1 VTPSK
6 YSEDAAAGPS
16 EAQLVH
22 SGGDPTG
29 TRARPSFSR
38 SASFWLIAALLALFL
53 FAASAPSPQYAVY
66 QAMWRFSPI
75 TLTEIYA
82 VYAMGALGALLITGR
97 LSDHLGRR
105 PLVMIAL
112 IIQISGMGAFIAARG
127 VPMPFAARVLQG
139 VGTGIASGALSAWLL
154 DLQPPENPRFG
165 SLVAGIAPVAGLAG
179 GALGSGLLVQY
190 APNPLHLVFWLL
202 TGIYALA
209 FAAMPLLPDVVRR
222 TPGWLPSM
230 RPQVGVPRDARSRF
244 ATLAPSLIAIWAL
257 AGLYLSLGPALAI
270 SLLRTDSRVAGG
282 LVIVA
287 LAGAGALASAVVR
300 GAEARLL
307 VTRGSLGLILGVG
320 ITLAAVALDST
331 AGLYAGS
338 FIAGL
343 GFGPAFSG
351 VFRSLAP
358 LAPPDKRNAL
368 VAAIYVVIY
377 LSFSVPAVIAGA
389 AVTRFGLTDTTYGF
403 GLVVMALATVT
414 TVAVSRRKTG
424 AQTAG

>member
-1 VTPSK
+1 
-6 YSEDAAAGPS
+6 
-16 EAQLVH
+16 
-22 SGGDPTG
+22 
-29 TRARPSFSR
+29 
-38 SASFWLIAALLALFL
+38 
-53 FAASAPSPQYAVY
+53 
-66 QAMWRFSPI
+66 
-75 TLTEIYA
+75 
-82 VYAMGALGALLITGR
+82 MGALGALLITGR

-105 PLVMIAL
+105 PVVMVAL
-112 IIQISGMGAFIAARG
+112 IIQIAGMGVFIAASG
-127 VPMPFAARVLQG
+127 VGMLFAARFLQG

-165 SLVAGIAPVAGLAG
+165 SLVGGIAPVAGLAG

-190 APNPLHLVFWLL
+190 APDPLHLVFWLL
-202 TGIYALA
+202 TGIYAAA
-209 FAAMPLLPDVVRR
+209 FGAMPLLPDVVRR
-222 TPGWLPSM
+222 TPGWLQSL
-230 RPQVGVPRDARSRF
+230 RPRVGVPREARSRF
-244 ATLAPSLIAIWAL
+244 AALAPSSIAIWAL

-287 LAGAGALASAVVR
+287 LAGTGALASAVVR
-300 GAEARLL
+300 GADARLL
-307 VTRGSLGLILGVG
+307 VVRGSLVLILGVG
-320 ITLAAVALDST
+320 LTLAAVAAGST

-338 FIAGL
+338 FVAGL

-403 GLVVMALATVT
+403 GLVVMALAALT
-414 TVAVSRRKTG
+414 TVAMWRRKSEPRP
-424 AQTAG
+424 AS